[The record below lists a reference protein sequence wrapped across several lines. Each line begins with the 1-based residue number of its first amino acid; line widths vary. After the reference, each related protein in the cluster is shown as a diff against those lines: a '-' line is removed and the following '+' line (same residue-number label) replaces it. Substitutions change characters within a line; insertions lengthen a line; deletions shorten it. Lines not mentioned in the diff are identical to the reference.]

1 LRVLVGDLPKLGRS
15 PADFG
20 LTARADLE
28 PSETWRRVVREAH
41 LDALKSERNVLVDA
55 WALANAQELLR

>member
-1 LRVLVGDLPKLGRS
+1 
-15 PADFG
+15 
-20 LTARADLE
+20 
-28 PSETWRRVVREAH
+28 VREAH